1 MTLIVGPQHRA
12 AEVTMRLGKEQS
24 AGYVVDIETEVTS
37 PVTVPVAE
45 TTPEPLLVEH
55 EPVTVAR

>member
-1 MTLIVGPQHRA
+1 
-12 AEVTMRLGKEQS
+12 MRLGKEQS

>member
-24 AGYVVDIETEVTS
+24 AGFVEDIETEVA
-37 PVTVPVAE
+37 PPVAVTVQE
-45 TTPEPLLVEH
+45 TAPEPVLAEH

>member
-1 MTLIVGPQHRA
+1 MALSVGPQHRA

-24 AGYVVDIETEVTS
+24 AGYVDDSETEVAS
-37 PVTVPVAE
+37 PVAVPVVAMA
-45 TTPEPLLVEH
+45 PEPVLAEH